1 MSNKDWDRIAK
12 IEQAISK
19 KYGPEAVQNPRGNW
33 NDEKEKQYL
42 EQIQELAK
50 KEVELRD
57 KDEKVEVNGILMP
70 KKLLNKES
78 NRTCPVCDTYSFDV
92 RDDIYMNKYECC
104 RICYVKYVEDRED
117 RWQLGWRPNK
127 GFGIAIQDDIIKGRP
142 TNGNDT

>member
-92 RDDIYMNKYECC
+92 RDDVYMNKYDCC
-104 RICYVKYVEDRED
+104 RDCYVKHVEDREE
-117 RWQLGWRPNK
+117 RWQSGWRPN
-127 GFGIAIQDDIIKGRP
+127 
-142 TNGNDT
+142 NGNDT

>member
-92 RDDIYMNKYECC
+92 RDDVYMNKYDCC
-104 RICYVKYVEDRED
+104 RLCYVKYVEDRED
-117 RWQLGWRPNK
+117 RWQSGWRPN
-127 GFGIAIQDDIIKGRP
+127 
-142 TNGNDT
+142 NGNDT